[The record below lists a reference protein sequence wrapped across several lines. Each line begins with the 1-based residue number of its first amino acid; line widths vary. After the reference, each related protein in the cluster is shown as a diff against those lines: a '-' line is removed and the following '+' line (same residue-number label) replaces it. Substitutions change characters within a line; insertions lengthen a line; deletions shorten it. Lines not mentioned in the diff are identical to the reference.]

1 MMQQANLLLVE
12 DEPSLARVIKHSL
25 EKKGYA
31 VELAPDGEKAY
42 SLFKNSKFEL
52 CIIDVMLPV
61 TDGFALARQIRA
73 NDTLVPILFLTAR
86 TADED
91 VLQGYR
97 IGGNDYL
104 KKPFNL
110 EELFF
115 RINEL
120 LRRVNSMAQ
129 YVDEYVRIGKYIFM
143 PNKQTLRFE
152 NQDEIKLSNRESTLL
167 HMLYLNKNAIL
178 DRKHVLLTLWGEDNF
193 FNTRTMDVFVTKLRK
208 HLKLD
213 ANIEILNIRGRG
225 YKLIC

>member
-1 MMQQANLLLVE
+1 MIQPFNLLLVE

-31 VELAPDGEKAY
+31 VELAADGEKAY
-42 SLFKNSKFEL
+42 SLFRNAKFEL
-52 CIIDVMLPV
+52 CIIDVMLPS

-73 NDTLVPILFLTAR
+73 NDTIVPILFLTAR

-91 VLQGYR
+91 VLEGYR

-115 RINEL
+115 RVNEL
-120 LRRVNSMAQ
+120 LRRGNSMVQ
-129 YVDEYVRIGKYIFM
+129 YADEHCQIGKYSFM
-143 PNKQTLRFE
+143 PNKQTLRFRD
-152 NQDEIKLSNRESTLL
+152 QDEIKLSNRESALL
-167 HMLYLNKNAIL
+167 HMLYLGKNAIL

-213 ANIEILNIRGRG
+213 TTIEILNIRGRG